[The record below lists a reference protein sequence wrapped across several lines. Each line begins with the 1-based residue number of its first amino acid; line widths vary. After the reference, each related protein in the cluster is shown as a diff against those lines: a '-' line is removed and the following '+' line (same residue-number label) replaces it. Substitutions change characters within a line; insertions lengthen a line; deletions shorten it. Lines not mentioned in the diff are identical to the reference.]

1 MAPTG
6 IHRGYEII
14 DVLSDG
20 ETEDEGFAR
29 RELEDFDARSAAE
42 FAHDY
47 PGMDDTIADFRT
59 QRQANDRDII
69 DLTQI
74 PDVDIPPPNAVMIED
89 QEPQPKG
96 RAPDWGEDATVVTEA
111 ACLQMVLSVLPD
123 ISVDYVL
130 KLIQEK
136 TTDTTRTTAQC
147 EHFLIE
153 LLEGDP
159 YPKESDNASNKKRK
173 RDDDDA
179 ESELSTYEKAE
190 RDPEISGYEHDATE
204 LLKDEFLTVPVRH
217 IMRVLKEEKT
227 LYKAYG
233 VIDQQVRDYAHVAKT
248 FSLINK
254 SRNKRGVQLQLIEQG
269 SQIPKE
275 LHAAKKKREVE
286 AAKRQKVKDAE
297 LAEEANLK
305 HAEMNNEM
313 GECACCFDD
322 VPLNRMISCNGDT
335 IHFYCMNCPRQ
346 QIETQMGQSRCR
358 PKCFGVDDC
367 NGTFTRRQ
375 LQQVLSDTTFE
386 RLEHMQQ
393 REDLEAAGL
402 DSLSECPFC
411 DFRMECPPVE
421 VDKEFRCENPKCSK
435 TSCRL
440 CEKESH
446 IPLSCE
452 ESKKDGQ
459 ITLRH
464 TVEEAMSAAL
474 IRHCNRCKHP
484 FIKDLGCNKMTCTHC
499 RNVQCYVCSKNVTD
513 YNHFGDDVVGKC
525 PLHENIEDRHEQE
538 VKRAADEAMARVR
551 ADNPSLSDADLMVQ
565 VSDRVKQAEE
575 ARKGRATVAAQ
586 AYPYHMAGE
595 QLRRAPIV
603 PPMPA
608 ILAHGHRPPANLAPD
623 RHRPLDAIRNML
635 PPNPLQNFVHV
646 VGAGDE
652 RAQPAHGAAGAG
664 AVDPLNLERLQLDH
678 YRNLNGLVLDD
689 VFRRLEEAHHQA
701 LDADGEAGAIAARL
715 RFQEANHRYVEHRR
729 QQRHMGRPHGI
740 EGDVAQRAE
749 RLAARRA
756 LMAEGRQ
763 DRAPSPV
770 PAPAPRARRPRA
782 P

>member
-1 MAPTG
+1 MDPTG
-6 IHRGYEII
+6 IHRDHE
-14 DVLSDG
+14 VVNLLSDS
-20 ETEDEGFAR
+20 ETEDEGFTR

-47 PGMDDTIADFRT
+47 PEMDDPIAGFRT
-59 QRQANDRDII
+59 QLREHDHQFI
-69 DLTQI
+69 DLTEI
-74 PDVDIPPPNAVMIED
+74 PDVDVPPSDAVVVEE
-89 QEPQPKG
+89 QEPQPEG
-96 RAPDWGEDATVVTEA
+96 RAPEWGDEATVVTEA

-147 EHFLIE
+147 EHFLTE

-159 YPKESDNASNKKRK
+159 YPKESDDANNKKRK
-173 RDDDDA
+173 RDDEA

-190 RDPEISGYEHDATE
+190 RDPEIGGYEHDATE

-217 IMRVLKEEKT
+217 ITRVLKEEKT

-233 VIDQQVRDYAHVAKT
+233 VLEQQVRDYAHVAKT

-297 LAEEANLK
+297 LVEEANLK

-313 GECACCFDD
+313 GECVCCFDD
-322 VPLNRMISCNGDT
+322 VPLNRMISCNGDI
-335 IHFYCMNCPRQ
+335 IHFYCVNCPRQ

-358 PKCFGVDDC
+358 PMCFGVDDC

-402 DSLSECPFC
+402 DFLSECPFC
-411 DFRMECPPVE
+411 DFRMECLPVE
-421 VDKEFRCENPKCSK
+421 VDKEFRCENPKCGK
-435 TSCRL
+435 TSCRI

-464 TVEEAMSAAL
+464 IVEEAMSAAL
-474 IRHCNRCKHP
+474 IRHCNK
-484 FIKDLGCNKMTCTHC
+484 
-499 RNVQCYVCSKNVTD
+499 NVQCYVCSKNVTD
-513 YNHFGDDVVGKC
+513 YNHFGDAVGGKC

-538 VKRAADEAMARVR
+538 VKRAADEAMAKVR
-551 ADNPSLSDADLMVQ
+551 ADNPDLSDADLMVQ
-565 VSDRVKQAEE
+565 VSDRVKQAED
-575 ARKGRATVAAQ
+575 ARKGRATAEAQ
-586 AYPYHMAGE
+586 AFPYHMVGE
-595 QLRRAPIV
+595 QLRHAPV
-603 PPMPA
+603 GPPLPA
-608 ILAHGHRPPANLAPD
+608 IPAFGRPPPVNLAPD
-623 RHRPLDAIRNML
+623 RPRPLDALWNML
-635 PPNPLQNFVHV
+635 PPNPLRNLVNA
-646 VGAGDE
+646 VGPDDE
-652 RAQPAHGAAGAG
+652 RAQQAHRPAAVG
-664 AVDPLNLERLQLDH
+664 AVDRFNLDRVQLGHHHDH
-678 YRNLNGLVLDD
+678 RDM
-689 VFRRLEEAHHQA
+689 FRRP
-701 LDADGEAGAIAARL
+701 
-715 RFQEANHRYVEHRR
+715 QEANHQAPQVDREARVIAAGLRLQEANRDYLEFR
-729 QQRHMGRPHGI
+729 QQRRDMRRLQRLEADGAQVEGPLQRDAEAYI
-740 EGDVAQRAE
+740 EARRTVVAE
-749 RLAARRA
+749 RRR
-756 LMAEGRQ
+756 
-763 DRAPSPV
+763 DRAPAAL
-770 PAPAPRARRPRA
+770 PALRARRPHV